1 MAKSKKEMPELN
13 GAGMSDISFLLLSF
27 FLMTSNMDQ
36 TSGLQRR
43 LPPMPPP
50 DQQKPPEV
58 KERNVFQVKIN
69 QWDALLA
76 GGKPMD
82 LSLLREEIKTFI
94 LNPTNN
100 PNMSEREEKDFG
112 GRKYMVSLG
121 VVSLQNDRGT
131 SYEMYIKVQNELV
144 AAFNDLRND
153 FSRQE
158 FGGRTYDQLTEDEQ
172 NMVRDI
178 VPQNISEANP
188 KDVSAANTRTARR
201 RR

>member
-1 MAKSKKEMPELN
+1 MAKSKKEMPDLN

-50 DQQKPPEV
+50 DDTQKPPEV
-58 KERNVFQVKIN
+58 KERNVYQVKIN

-82 LSLLREEIKTFI
+82 LSLLREEVKNFI
-94 LNPTNN
+94 LNPTND
-100 PNMSEREEKDFG
+100 PNMSEKEEKEFG
-112 GRKYMVSLG
+112 GRKYPVSLG

-131 SYEMYIKVQNELV
+131 SYEMYIQVQNELV
-144 AAFNDLRND
+144 AAFNELRND
-153 FSRQE
+153 FAKQE
-158 FGGRTYDQLTEDEQ
+158 FGGRPFDQLTEDEQ
-172 NMVRDI
+172 DVVRDVI
-178 VPQNISEANP
+178 PQNISEANP
-188 KDVSAANTRTARR
+188 KDVSAANTRRR
-201 RR
+201 R